1 MKKNLSM
8 LAMNWVYILL
18 KYNIKVLRIMK
29 KIIENIRYSKR
40 FILSF
45 IFVLF
50 VTFSFG
56 QIPNG
61 RFIPRFDLTK
71 YEVVDSLPIEHI
83 MIHFDKEI
91 DDENFIS
98 LGDGDYMAPVPHK
111 DNMIIKATS
120 DKSKAIVIHNS
131 YAFGRHFEFNV
142 EDNERR
148 TILWYEDKGIYCGY
162 IYDKTYKVCKYFE
175 SRKEFRRFMRRPFF
189 NRNLNN

>member
-1 MKKNLSM
+1 MR
-8 LAMNWVYILL
+8 ILFPWEM
-18 KYNIKVLRIMK
+18 V
-29 KIIENIRYSKR
+29 IENVEFEGSK
-40 FILSF
+40 
-45 IFVLF
+45 
-50 VTFSFG
+50 T
-56 QIPNG
+56 
-61 RFIPRFDLTK
+61 D
-71 YEVVDSLPIEHI
+71 
-83 MIHFDKEI
+83 
-91 DDENFIS
+91 
-98 LGDGDYMAPVPHK
+98 K